1 MGRVLAQPNRMSQI
15 GVGMEFDHEV
25 RRTAFASEACIQP
38 VKKLLAAG
46 YNSLETILYGDGFLR
61 TGAGGMAFPASLASE
76 SASFVPSIASSS
88 VSR

>member
-1 MGRVLAQPNRMSQI
+1 MGRVPAQPNRVSQI
-15 GVGMEFDHEV
+15 GVGVEFDNEM
-25 RRTAFASEACIQP
+25 RGTAFAPETGVQP
-38 VKKLLAAG
+38 VKKFLTAG
-46 YNSLETILYGDGFLR
+46 DNSLETILYGDGFLR